1 MYYLHSSHNSLTCLL
16 STTNYVIVLFVRVW
30 KELTTFLK
38 FFNETM
44 TQETVQ
50 RRFLKCFSL
59 RGALKVVSRYAWKT
73 EGDLPRCVS
82 TPMPAGVELCPLTRQ
97 TATAEREGACKGLA
111 WLLSLQVT
119 MAVFT
124 GGPKHVTSQFR
135 ARVLGSETELGR
147 NVRR

>member
-16 STTNYVIVLFVRVW
+16 STTNCVIVLFVRVW

-38 FFNETM
+38 FFDETM

-97 TATAEREGACKGLA
+97 RPLLREKEPVRDAPGCFLSRSPWLFSLA
-111 WLLSLQVT
+111 DPN
-119 MAVFT
+119 M
-124 GGPKHVTSQFR
+124 
-135 ARVLGSETELGR
+135 
-147 NVRR
+147 